1 MEPVKGNTLSKAE
14 RLSSKKDISRLIGN
28 GRWGVC
34 DCVKYCY
41 LSPNGLDFNR
51 IMVSVPK
58 KHFKRA
64 VKRNLLKRRLREAY
78 RTQKSLCRE
87 GDGVDIMFQYD
98 STELMPFSCIQETV
112 AKILKNVK

>member
-58 KHFKRA
+58 
-64 VKRNLLKRRLREAY
+64 N
-78 RTQKSLCRE
+78 T
-87 GDGVDIMFQYD
+87 
-98 STELMPFSCIQETV
+98 
-112 AKILKNVK
+112 

>member
-1 MEPVKGNTLSKAE
+1 MEPAQGNTLSKAE

-34 DCVKYCY
+34 DCVKYCF

-78 RTQKSLCRE
+78 RTQKTLLRQ

-98 STELMPFSCIQETV
+98 STELLPFSCIQEAV
-112 AKILKNVK
+112 AKILQSVK